1 MHVMD
6 LHSSDMLG
14 LLVTQPCIIA
24 LHPSP
29 EPSQFAGHEKPR
41 ALQPPSPAPAP
52 DYGFPDYD
60 QVPLKETDE
69 YDAFDYV
76 NGDFDKVAATRPT
89 LPRPGVVSHTR
100 NLSFLFTLNPHP

>member
-6 LHSSDMLG
+6 LDSSDTRPSCNPAMHH
-14 LLVTQPCIIA
+14 CIP
-24 LHPSP
+24 PSP

-60 QVPLKETDE
+60 QVPLKETEDE

-100 NLSFLFTLNPHP
+100 NLSFLFILNPHL

>member
-6 LHSSDMLG
+6 LDSSDTRPSCNPAMHH
-14 LLVTQPCIIA
+14 CIP
-24 LHPSP
+24 PSP

-100 NLSFLFTLNPHP
+100 NLSFLFILNPHP